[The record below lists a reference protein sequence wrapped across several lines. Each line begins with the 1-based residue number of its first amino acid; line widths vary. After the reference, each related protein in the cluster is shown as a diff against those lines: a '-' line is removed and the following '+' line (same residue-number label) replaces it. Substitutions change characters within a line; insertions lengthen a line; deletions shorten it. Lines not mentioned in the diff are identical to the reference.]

1 MTAPSIKRCFEL
13 TDAHVAAAVE
23 SRETTKVLLEYLASI
38 AKPNQGA
45 PKMLLIFARM
55 ATNACEW
62 LDGDLRVEIKG
73 DGDVSVMEIMT
84 ELGGGLR
91 ERALP
96 SLALHVPLVEFAR
109 AVERVPKM
117 VEPLMIKTKNDK
129 RIVLASVFD
138 SRGRTVP
145 PPPVRIDA
153 QHLVEMPGRRGKR

>member
-1 MTAPSIKRCFEL
+1 
-13 TDAHVAAAVE
+13 
-23 SRETTKVLLEYLASI
+23 
-38 AKPNQGA
+38 
-45 PKMLLIFARM
+45 
-55 ATNACEW
+55 
-62 LDGDLRVEIKG
+62 
-73 DGDVSVMEIMT
+73 
-84 ELGGGLR
+84 
-91 ERALP
+91 
-96 SLALHVPLVEFAR
+96 LHVPLVEFAR